1 MNLYAMI
8 RQEYSAPT
16 ILRIKLDNEISL
28 ILESTPPTYESS
40 TKIDTFIFSDNNPFK
55 NKMT

>member
-1 MNLYAMI
+1 MI